1 VVSNTGDAALP
12 YRNSVALAHDLD
24 DARLLTVQGFG
35 HEVLSNPSAC
45 ATNYEVSYLETGA
58 LPPAG
63 TVCQQ
68 DAPPFPAP

>member
-1 VVSNTGDAALP
+1 MSRD
-12 YRNSVALAHDLD
+12 LAR
-24 DARLLTVQGFG
+24 ARLQTVQGFG
-35 HEVLSNPSAC
+35 HAEFFNPSTY

-58 LPPAG
+58 LPPFG